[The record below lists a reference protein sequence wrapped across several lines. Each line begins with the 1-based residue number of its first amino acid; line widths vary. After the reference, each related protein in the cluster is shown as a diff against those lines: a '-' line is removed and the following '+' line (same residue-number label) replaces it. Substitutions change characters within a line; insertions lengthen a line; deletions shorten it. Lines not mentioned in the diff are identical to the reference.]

1 MDNELTVPVM
11 PYRLTADDLDAVKR
25 DHFCD
30 FDDKDELYKRLGW
43 LVFAYDTI
51 VAERLKTLNA
61 APPAPTFERK

>member
-1 MDNELTVPVM
+1 MSNELTVLVM

-51 VAERLKTLNA
+51 VAARIKA
-61 APPAPTFERK
+61 ADAATPAPTFESE